1 MRRKNWCDYGLSIF
15 LSTLR
20 RNANSIFVLAGE
32 HDFSVNSGNEQLI
45 AASQLIEHEHYDG
58 QTFTNDI
65 ALIKVSAPLVFND
78 FVQTISMP
86 AQMELVSAGTNC
98 TTTGWGTTT
107 EGGSIPDILRKVS
120 WDYRGKLIVVGVV

>member
-1 MRRKNWCDYGLSIF
+1 MSIF